1 MQNNVKQ
8 NKNQN
13 FLQEIF
19 VKNEERPTVRSLFK
33 ALEVGTLLHIGY
45 EEKLHNHIK
54 LECHRQNEIARAIGG
69 ELNLFFRTKR
79 NGDEIL
85 IYRLK

>member
-1 MQNNVKQ
+1 MQNNTKE

-19 VKNEERPTVRSLFK
+19 VKNEERPTVKSLFK
-33 ALEVGTLLHIGY
+33 GLEVGTLLHIGY

-54 LECHRQNEIARAIGG
+54 QECHRQNEIARALGG
-69 ELNLFFRTKR
+69 ELNLFYRTSRK
-79 NGDEIL
+79 GDEIL